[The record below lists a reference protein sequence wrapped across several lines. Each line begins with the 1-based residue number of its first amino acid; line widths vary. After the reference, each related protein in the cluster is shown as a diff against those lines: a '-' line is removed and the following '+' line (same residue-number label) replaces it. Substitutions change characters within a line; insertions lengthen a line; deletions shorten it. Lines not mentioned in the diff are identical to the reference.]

1 MFRNIWRI
9 MYKII
14 IEIFEINEIFDGEMY
29 KIIIEIFENLR
40 YSGHSS
46 NLLN

>member
-1 MFRNIWRI
+1 

-14 IEIFEINEIFDGEMY
+14 IEIFEINEIF
-29 KIIIEIFENLR
+29 ENLR

-46 NLLN
+46 LFKLFITYIWGIEDKFLDEFI